1 MKVNKHI
8 QNNSPCK
15 LMTFAQIGKAKLV
28 LLTAILL
35 LGNYSIR
42 IFLSIRH
49 LHVRHQ
55 SVIYKKFHIFLSIST
70 SRETKGTYCSL
81 DTTMACQKFFFV
93 EFWMFVLIFSLRL
106 PAEINNKYSIFNIQH
121 VQIYGNAEVNNT
133 ELCLRNK

>member
-55 SVIYKKFHIFLSIST
+55 SVIYKNFYFFINT
-70 SRETKGTYCSL
+70 SRETRGTYSSL
-81 DTTMACQKFFFV
+81 NTTMACQKIFLP
-93 EFWMFVLIFSLRL
+93 EFI
-106 PAEINNKYSIFNIQH
+106 IYNITTNIQ
-121 VQIYGNAEVNNT
+121 YSTSTCPN
-133 ELCLRNK
+133 L